1 MAAGLTPPGV
11 TLKPLTLTQQLAAA
25 ERANNAAQAKVASN
39 PANIIYS
46 SEAKTDAALVKKLYN
61 ENKPVEPVAGLGS
74 PANAVHSSLG
84 PTIGAPKPK
93 TETPAQIKAA
103 QARANA
109 ITNADAIKAT
119 PAWKKLH
126 AEELAGTAPD
136 DKPNPVATPK
146 APPPASTTS
155 GSTGA
160 TGPPTTT
167 VTTPAGQTLTVPPVL
182 TSLVGSAVPTAT
194 ATEKE
199 VQNFYAPALATLNTM
214 QQGAINAQ
222 ALRTADINAFTT
234 FVTQQAQQSRDAL
247 TASQTG
253 YTNMANASGNSLGG
267 LTSDAQG
274 MVNQNAGLAA
284 ESGLARGVRAAGST
298 LGAGEVQAQ
307 GVANQASANDVAAA
321 GASAAATGIAGQMQS
336 TGDIAQE
343 TLEENTFLPQI
354 ETIEQ
359 AIPGAAANLYSIE
372 ANRGIEAAKIVVA
385 QQIAGM
391 ADTTKLQVQASRQA
405 TSETVQ
411 SMKDYTTLA
420 KDGADNAN
428 KTNVAIIKANMGIN
442 VATIKAGAANAK
454 TFIASMST
462 PGGVGTS
469 WATFHTEPAVTQ
481 YNTVKGLLERAKAQG
496 VTSFAV
502 AMSSIGAKDPN
513 GLKQGANSIYAST
526 ANQKSWAAAFAADP
540 SSTG

>member
-1 MAAGLTPPGV
+1 MA
-11 TLKPLTLTQQLAAA
+11 
-25 ERANNAAQAKVASN
+25 
-39 PANIIYS
+39 
-46 SEAKTDAALVKKLYN
+46 
-61 ENKPVEPVAGLGS
+61 
-74 PANAVHSSLG
+74 
-84 PTIGAPKPK
+84 
-93 TETPAQIKAA
+93 
-103 QARANA
+103 
-109 ITNADAIKAT
+109 
-119 PAWKKLH
+119 
-126 AEELAGTAPD
+126 
-136 DKPNPVATPK
+136 
-146 APPPASTTS
+146 
-155 GSTGA
+155 
-160 TGPPTTT
+160 
-167 VTTPAGQTLTVPPVL
+167 
-182 TSLVGSAVPTAT
+182 
-194 ATEKE
+194 
-199 VQNFYAPALATLNTM
+199 
-214 QQGAINAQ
+214 
-222 ALRTADINAFTT
+222 
-234 FVTQQAQQSRDAL
+234 
-247 TASQTG
+247 
-253 YTNMANASGNSLGG
+253 
-267 LTSDAQG
+267 
-274 MVNQNAGLAA
+274 NQNAGLAA
-284 ESGLARGVRAAGST
+284 ESGLAQGVRAAGST

-411 SMKDYTTLA
+411 SMKDYTTMA

-428 KTNVAIIKANMGIN
+428 KTNVAIIKANMGVN

-469 WATFHTEPAVTQ
+469 WATFHTESAVTQ

-502 AMSSIGAKDPN
+502 AMSAIGAKDPN
-513 GLKQGANSIYAST
+513 GLAQGKNSIYAST